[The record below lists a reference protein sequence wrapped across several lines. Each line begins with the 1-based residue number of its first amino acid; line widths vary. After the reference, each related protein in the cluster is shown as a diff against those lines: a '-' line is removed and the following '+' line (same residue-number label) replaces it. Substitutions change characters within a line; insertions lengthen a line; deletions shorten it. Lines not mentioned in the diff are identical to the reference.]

1 MADTPKNGGG
11 NMLSSY
17 IGRWMSLVMLL
28 LLVTLAAA
36 ALFFEPDYPA
46 HVPLRIGVCAFDSVT
61 AGPALRSFASTVRE
75 QEGGDISWV
84 WLGPGRE
91 PAGCDFYLMTSLQ
104 MLAAREKSMMD
115 CLLLSTPRIDGSLSM
130 GVVVVRAEAEPDWSR
145 TAFTSSVSA
154 TGFISPLAAIAE
166 GGVCVEDLSYE
177 TAFRGMPG
185 LRGGCSVR
193 SASRQVWR
201 WRHSSRGT
209 QEDSKGE
216 GSIGQGELRVLFTG
230 PELPEIVLVIRSCR
244 PKNGSRVDSP
254 GDCPG
259 SLRRLSDPLSREMA
273 RLGMVLFR
281 PPAAGELE
289 MLGSVPLPVRE
300 EAGYHFP

>member
-154 TGFISPLAAIAE
+154 TGFVSPLAAIAE
-166 GGVCVEDLSYE
+166 GGVCVEDLSYKLLSE
-177 TAFRGMPG
+177 GCPVCGEAVAFGVLQGRYGAGGIPLEELRRLEGRG
-185 LRGGCSVR
+185 V
-193 SASRQVWR
+193 
-201 WRHSSRGT
+201 
-209 QEDSKGE
+209 
-216 GSIGQGELRVLFTG
+216 IGQGELRVLFTG
-230 PELPEIVLVIRSCR
+230 PELPEIVLVTDLSTEEWKSSGFARR
-244 PKNGSRVDSP
+244 LP
-254 GDCPG
+254 GITEK
-259 SLRRLSDPLSREMA
+259 LSDPLSREMA